1 MKKKKKS
8 EVLHQLQNVQVIKS
22 ALERMKQ
29 NEALYLIY
37 YFNHIYTLPL
47 EMILSVAYL
56 ILVR

>member
-1 MKKKKKS
+1 M
-8 EVLHQLQNVQVIKS
+8 LHQLQNVQVIKS